1 MTNSL
6 VHSLEGYIHNV
17 FEDVRWTYG
26 SAREWERDKTR
37 SLHELVNRGLRMLTI
52 DLPAVRKHFE
62 QCLEKRQYTPSN
74 LYLSGRGKKGVQ
86 VPAFLRD
93 LYLQV
98 FSTDGKLRDEPNVLA
113 ISDIRQIYETLG
125 KLKESCEQEVIDN
138 EAEAF
143 IAIER
148 ELRYPNL
155 GWDDDVLFVNGRTSH
170 SQSFQD
176 LHLVSDQSTLGGEFE
191 RITPSISKRQAVTL
205 QRVCD
210 ILSTQFGD
218 LHDEDPDELPQHGTG
233 RVSNLAKSESK
244 FDFSCWPAK
253 LDHVFPYDRYAR
265 ADFSAPSNLE
275 CPGTDYLNHEAPSKL
290 IAVPKTMS
298 GPRLIASEPN
308 YHQWIQQLVRNQLE
322 RRIQRTDLDNCVS
335 FGAQEPNRSMALA
348 SSIDL
353 SYATVDLKS
362 ASDRLSC
369 WTVERALRANSTLLE
384 RLHACRT
391 RMMVNRVSKLHFQT
405 IVLKKCFTQ
414 GSACTF
420 PVQTIL
426 YSMFA
431 IASDLISR
439 DEEATRSNIISSSKR
454 VRVFGD
460 DIIVPTSTLPKLLEI
475 LEFLQL
481 KVNLTKTFSKGNFR
495 ESCGLDA
502 YNGVEVT
509 PARIKRFSNN
519 PSHEVAVSMAE
530 SANNLFLRGMWHTA
544 NWLMS
549 YLSRYD
555 FIITAVTHGSSDP
568 KDTSILHDS
577 AGMASFC
584 GDSVKHLKKRYN
596 KVLHRYE
603 YKYHSLTSKSK
614 VIPTQSAHD
623 LIQFLYKSARRANR
637 PERPLDY
644 LAPRIGDDIGIVNKK
659 SSVMNSRWR
668 APYDHYEPLWLHK

>member
-6 VHSLEGYIHNV
+6 VHSLEGCVTNV
-17 FEDVRWTYG
+17 FEDVKWTYG
-26 SAREWERDKTR
+26 SVREWERDKTR
-37 SLHELVNRGLRMLTI
+37 SLHELVNRGLRMQTI

-62 QCLEKRQYTPSN
+62 QCLENGLYTPSN
-74 LYLSGRGKKGVQ
+74 LYLSGKGKKGVQ
-86 VPAFLRD
+86 VPAYLRD

-98 FSTDGKLRDEPNVLA
+98 FSSDGKLRDEPSVQA
-113 ISDIRQIYETLG
+113 ITDIRQIYELLG
-125 KLKESCEQEVIDN
+125 KLKNTCEQEVIDN
-138 EAEAF
+138 EAKAF
-143 IAIER
+143 IAVER
-148 ELRYPNL
+148 ELRQPNL
-155 GWDDDVLFVNGRTSH
+155 GWTNDVLFVDGRSNR
-170 SQSFQD
+170 SQSFED
-176 LHLVSDQSTLGGEFE
+176 LHPLSDEPTFGGEFE
-191 RITPSISKRQAVTL
+191 RITPSINKREALTL

-218 LHDEDPDELPQHGTG
+218 LHDEDSGELPQHGTG

-253 LDHVFPYDRYAR
+253 LDHVFPYDRYAGS
-265 ADFSAPSNLE
+265 DFSASSYLE
-275 CPGTDYLNHEAPSKL
+275 YAGPDYLNHEAPSKL

-322 RRIQRTDLDNCVS
+322 RRITRTDLDHCVS
-335 FGAQEPNRSMALA
+335 FGAQESNRRMALT
-348 SSIDL
+348 SSIDRSL
-353 SYATVDLKS
+353 ATVDLKS

-369 WTVERALRANSTLLE
+369 WTVERALRANITMLE
-384 RLHACRT
+384 RIHACRT
-391 RMMVNRVSKLHFQT
+391 RTMTNHVSKYHFQT

-431 IASDLISR
+431 IASDLIAR
-439 DEEATRSNIISSSKR
+439 GDAVTRSNIISSAKR

-460 DIIVPTSTLPKLLEI
+460 DIIVPTTTLPKLNEI

-481 KVNLTKTFSKGNFR
+481 KVNLSKTFSKGNFR

-509 PARIKRFSNN
+509 PARIKRFSVN
-519 PSHEVAVSMAE
+519 PSHEVAMSMLE
-530 SANNLFLRGMWHTA
+530 SANNLFMRGMWHTA

-549 YLSRYD
+549 HLDRYD
-555 FIITAVTHGSSDP
+555 FAITPITHGSTRDGV
-568 KDTSILHDS
+568 LHDS
-577 AGMASFC
+577 GGIASFC
-584 GDSVKHLKKRYN
+584 GASVEHLRKRFN
-596 KVLHRYE
+596 KELHRTE
-603 YKYHSLTSKSK
+603 YKYHALTSKSK
-614 VIPTQSAHD
+614 VVPTQSAHD
-623 LIQFLYKSARRANR
+623 LVQFLYKGAKRSKSAV
-637 PERPLDY
+637 RPLDY
-644 LAPRIGDDIGIVNKK
+644 LAPRVGDDIGIVNKK

-668 APYDHYEPLWLHK
+668 APYDLDDSSLRTIY

>member
-6 VHSLEGYIHNV
+6 VHSLEGYVTSI
-17 FEDVRWTYG
+17 FEDVKWTYG
-26 SAREWERDKTR
+26 SVREWERDKTR
-37 SLHELVNRGLRMLTI
+37 SLHELVHRGMRMLTI

-62 QCLEKRQYTPSN
+62 QCLEKGQYTPSN
-74 LYLSGRGKKGVQ
+74 LYLSGKGKKGVQ

-98 FSTDGKLRDEPNVLA
+98 FLQDGKLREQPNVLA
-113 ISDIRQIYETLG
+113 ICDIRQIYETLG
-125 KLKESCEQEVIDN
+125 KLKEPCEQEVIDN

-148 ELRYPNL
+148 ELRHPNL
-155 GWDDDVLFVNGRTSH
+155 GWDDDFLFVNGRTSH

-176 LHLVSDQSTLGGEFE
+176 LYPVSDESTLGGEFE
-191 RITPSISKRQAVTL
+191 RTSPSISKRDALTL

-218 LHDEDPDELPQHGTG
+218 LHNEDQHELPQHGTG

-253 LDHVFPYDRYAR
+253 LDHVFPYDRYAS
-265 ADFSAPSNLE
+265 ADFSARSYLE
-275 CPGTDYLNHEAPSKL
+275 YAGQDYLNHEAPSKL

-322 RRIQRTDLDNCVS
+322 RRIQSSALSNCVS
-335 FGAQEPNRSMALA
+335 FGNQEPNRQLALT
-348 SSIDL
+348 SSIDRN
-353 SYATVDLKS
+353 YVTVDLKS

-384 RLHACRT
+384 RIHACRT
-391 RMMVNRVSKLHFQT
+391 RTMTNRVSKLHFQT
-405 IVLKKCFTQ
+405 IKLKKCFTQ

-431 IASDLISR
+431 IAADIITDLAEVTPSR
-439 DEEATRSNIISSSKR
+439 IISASKR

-460 DIIVPTSTLPKLLEI
+460 DIIVRKSTLPKLLEI

-481 KVNLTKTFSKGNFR
+481 KVNLSKTFSKGNFR

-509 PARIKRFSNN
+509 PARIKRFSRN
-519 PSHEVAVSMAE
+519 PSHEVAVSMME
-530 SANNLFLRGMWHTA
+530 SANNLFLRGLWHTA

-549 YLSRYD
+549 YLDTYD
-555 FIITAVTHGSSDP
+555 FMVTGVTHGNT
-568 KDTSILHDS
+568 KDGVLHDS
-577 AGMASFC
+577 AGYASFC
-584 GDSVKHLKKRYN
+584 GSSLDHLKKRYN
-596 KVLHRYE
+596 KNLHRWE
-603 YKYHSLTSKSK
+603 YKYHALTSKSK
-614 VIPTQSAHD
+614 VTPTQSAHD
-623 LIQFLYKSARRANR
+623 LVQYLYKSAGSSLRAVK
-637 PERPLDY
+637 PLDY
-644 LAPRIGDDIGIVNKK
+644 LAPRIGNNIGIVNKK

-668 APYDHYEPLWLHK
+668 APYDEYEPLKVRY